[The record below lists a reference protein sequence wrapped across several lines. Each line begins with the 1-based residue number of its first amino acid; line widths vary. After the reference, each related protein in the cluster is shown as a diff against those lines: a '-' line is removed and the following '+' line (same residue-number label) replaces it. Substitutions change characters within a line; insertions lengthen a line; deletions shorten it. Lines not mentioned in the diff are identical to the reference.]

1 MNTIDE
7 SVKTVTTS
15 NENLPQHKTEKSS
28 NNYCHYVVF
37 NGITGIYFVED
48 ENTHLYGI
56 VKSGSGGFEM
66 LLPCVI
72 ETFSQPCNEVV
83 YFTSGTHQ
91 DGLWHLHYGVIVP
104 PVYDKIEFLD
114 LGKPILFTKD
124 GVQGY
129 VDFNNNF
136 VPKSEV
142 DAIED
147 EAERHDRL
155 LEFLCEDSEY

>member
-7 SVKTVTTS
+7 SVKT
-15 NENLPQHKTEKSS
+15 
-28 NNYCHYVVF
+28 C
-37 NGITGIYFVED
+37 
-48 ENTHLYGI
+48 
-56 VKSGSGGFEM
+56 
-66 LLPCVI
+66 
-72 ETFSQPCNEVV
+72 
-83 YFTSGTHQ
+83 
-91 DGLWHLHYGVIVP
+91 
-104 PVYDKIEFLD
+104 
-114 LGKPILFTKD
+114 
-124 GVQGY
+124 VQGY